1 MSEIFDLYD
10 PALIAVG
17 EFDRTQNEDYAM
29 LVDRGLE
36 ESIEVFNNDVGKG
49 GFVGARGR
57 MLRAL
62 MEIFLESDLDC
73 SDFICNME
81 SEGGVRYKRMSCTKR
96 VRIEDDRIIQ
106 IEGD

>member
-73 SDFICNME
+73 SDFIMKIHSDE
-81 SEGGVRYKRMSCTKR
+81 KEYDRMSVSKR
-96 VRIEDDRIIQ
+96 IR
-106 IEGD
+106 IEGDKIVQIH